1 MPRPFKRG
9 DCCMRVS
16 PALTL
21 GLALAL
27 SVRPAGAQSTP
38 QTATEAHPAWTYSVA
53 SKCPELH
60 AADDGPA
67 AVVVFRVSDFGAPS
81 QISVQTS
88 SGSPALDEAAVKC
101 VQKLKFQP
109 RTRLGDGAPVD
120 SWQKIGWRWQRP
132 PAGAPAAAAPAALIG
147 APAAAAAARRPHPPE
162 PRTCA
167 SARMMPDTSPRPLPW
182 CAPRAMRASM
192 RPRCGS
198 RGRARATTAPPPAS
212 AASPHRGARRSRSAS
227 SPSSPIGP
235 RKCRGSTPA
244 RCAA

>member
-1 MPRPFKRG
+1 
-9 DCCMRVS
+9 MRVS

-27 SVRPAGAQSTP
+27 SVRLAGAQSTS

-88 SGSPALDEAAVKC
+88 SGSAALDEAAVKC

-109 RTRLGDGAPVD
+109 RTRLGDGPGGFLAED
-120 SWQKIGWRWQRP
+120 RLALAT
-132 PAGAPAAAAPAALIG
+132 PAS
-147 APAAAAAARRPHPPE
+147 RR
-162 PRTCA
+162 A
-167 SARMMPDTSPRPLPW
+167 G
-182 CAPRAMRASM
+182 
-192 RPRCGS
+192 CGS
-198 RGRARATTAPPPAS
+198 R
-212 AASPHRGARRSRSAS
+212 SPHRRPGGRR
-227 SPSSPIGP
+227 GE
-235 RKCRGSTPA
+235 RGVLTRRRHRPA
-244 RCAA
+244 RVRG